1 MLGIFTGWQSGVCCV
16 SHQSSS
22 FLPEQ
27 SERGEAASLA
37 SAVITVTSRRSEA
50 SPTVRPRPTSLQ
62 SWLGLTNHEA
72 GSGEQS
78 TNTGRDLYYLGQTRW
93 EVVHC
98 AVLGP
103 GLQTRGL
110 LCTPT
115 LSVLSNLDLEWKFQ
129 NNSFILLHKLVSST
143 RGLHLQGRNN

>member
-1 MLGIFTGWQSGVCCV
+1 MVFACLP

-115 LSVLSNLDLEWKFQ
+115 LSVLYNLRSIFQ
-129 NNSFILLHKLVSST
+129 NKRFILLYKLVLT
-143 RGLHLQGRNN
+143 PLCRITKHPF